1 MNTKVIT
8 RFSPSPTGFM
18 HIGGLRTALY
28 NYIYA
33 KKNGGD
39 FLLRIEDTDTA
50 RTINGAKEYILNA
63 LEWLGIKNDGEI
75 IVQSERNEI
84 YKKYALELI
93 RYGHAYYAFDTKEE
107 LDTLRGTDP
116 QKPIP
121 YSAYTRHK
129 MRNSLTMSET
139 EVNELINNG
148 TPYVIRFKVEKNKD
162 ISFVDTIRG
171 HVSFNSNNVDDKVL
185 LKSDGGAT
193 YFLANTVDDA
203 LSGVTHVIKGQEWLP
218 SSPIIIMLYEAL
230 RFPVPTFCHLS
241 LVLDDTGKKISK
253 RNHKK
258 YDYPIFPLTGEY
270 TDEKGVL
277 FSVKGLKDSGY
288 EPEAVINA
296 LVLVGWTPKGETDVL
311 TLDKIIEQFDLK
323 DLHKADAIFPSG
335 KLKFL
340 NKEYLKEKSL
350 DYLLSFIET
359 NGMYAHD
366 FERLRL
372 IADIALERSHFNHEL
387 NSAVDYFFND
397 VNYINTKPKNVDEF
411 INFSEHFLGLISG
424 NVVFTSKEQV
434 TSIFDFACISANV
447 AKGKVLP
454 DLRNAL
460 CGGKSGA
467 ELTITAMILGRNE
480 TEKRIKNFIK
490 HIKPEE
496 HKVSAWLSED
506 EFRRNLGLED

>member
-1 MNTKVIT
+1 MNKQVIT
-8 RFSPSPTGFM
+8 RFSPSPTGFI

-33 KKNGGD
+33 KKHGGS
-39 FLLRIEDTDTA
+39 FLLRIEDTDTS
-50 RTINGAKEYILNA
+50 RTIVGAKEYIINA
-63 LEWLGIKNDGEI
+63 LDWLGIKHDGEI
-75 IVQSERNEI
+75 MVQSERLKGYKHFAEI
-84 YKKYALELI
+84 LIKK
-93 RYGHAYYAFDTKEE
+93 GHAYYAFDTKEE
-107 LDTLRGTDP
+107 LDALRGTDP
-116 QKPIP
+116 QKPIS

-129 MRNSLTMSET
+129 MRNSLTLSPE

-148 TPYVIRFKVEKNKD
+148 TPYVIRFKVEKNKE

-171 HVSFNSNNVDDKVL
+171 RVTFNSNNVDDKIL

-218 SSPIIIMLYEAL
+218 SVPIIIMLYEAL
-230 RFPVPTFCHLS
+230 AFPLPEFCHLS
-241 LVLDDTGKKISK
+241 LVLDDAGKKISK

-258 YDYPIFPLTGEY
+258 YEYPIFPLTGEY

-277 FSVKGLKDSGY
+277 FSVTGLKESGY

-296 LVLVGWTPKGETDVL
+296 LVLVGWTPKGDTDVL
-311 TLDKIIEQFDLK
+311 PLKEIINQFDLK
-323 DLHKADAIFPSG
+323 DLHKADAIFGAG

-340 NKEYLKEKSL
+340 NKEYLKNKSL
-350 DYLLSFIET
+350 DYLYSFIKT
-359 NGMYAHD
+359 NDKYNSD

-387 NSAVDYFFND
+387 NAAVDYFFND
-397 VNYINTKPKNVDEF
+397 VSYEKTKSKNSDDF

-424 NVVFTSKEQV
+424 NVVFNSKEQV
-434 TSIFDFACISANV
+434 SAILDFACVSANV
-447 AKGKVLP
+447 VKGKILP

-467 ELTITAMILGRNE
+467 ELTVTAFILGKDE
-480 TEKRIKNFIK
+480 TQNRIFNYSLYLKNQT
-490 HIKPEE
+490 
-496 HKVSAWLSED
+496 V
-506 EFRRNLGLED
+506 NV